1 VSTPPMPT
9 PPDPSLAA
17 LAQPPAAPPVK
28 PTSRYVDVG
37 TATYELADGTLV
49 TYLRRRFVPL
59 PERYSTI
66 GEHRVADGE
75 RLDVITAQLLG
86 DPTQFWRLC
95 DANLAM
101 RPEELEQPDRVLRVT
116 LPEGIGAPDDA

>member
-1 VSTPPMPT
+1 MSTMPMPI
-9 PPDPSLAA
+9 PPDPALAA
-17 LAQPPAAPPVK
+17 IAALPPPPPVS
-28 PTSRYVDVG
+28 PTSRYANVG
-37 TATYELADGTLV
+37 TATFVRPDGTEV
-49 TYLRRRFVPL
+49 SYLHRRFIPA
-59 PERYSTI
+59 PERFSTV
-66 GEHRVADGE
+66 GEHRVGDEE

-116 LPEGIGAPDDA
+116 LPEGIASADA

>member
-1 VSTPPMPT
+1 VTSAPT
-9 PPDPSLAA
+9 PSDPTLAA
-17 LAQPPAAPPVK
+17 LVPATETPPVK
-28 PTSRYVDVG
+28 PTSRYASVG
-37 TATYELADGTLV
+37 TATLALPDGTTV
-49 TYLRRRFVPL
+49 PYLRRRFVPP

-75 RLDVITAQLLG
+75 RLDVITAILLG